1 MHLLEWLWGLHEK
14 VHDAMGMYKRNSGP
28 NVGVE
33 MGLESV
39 PGESNIEPQPLG
51 STGIRQGKRKPTWM
65 PRFKKTVG
73 CGERNL
79 VVPVRS
85 VEKHRLHS
93 MGDRE
98 QQEPTVRG
106 WM

>member
-1 MHLLEWLWGLHEK
+1 
-14 VHDAMGMYKRNSGP
+14 MYKRNSGP
-28 NVGVE
+28 HIGVE

-39 PGESNIEPQPLG
+39 PRESNIEPQPLG
-51 STGIRQGKRKPTWM
+51 STGIKQGKRKPAQL

-85 VEKHRLHS
+85 MEKHRLHS
-93 MGDRE
+93 VDDRE
-98 QQEPTVRG
+98 L
-106 WM
+106 